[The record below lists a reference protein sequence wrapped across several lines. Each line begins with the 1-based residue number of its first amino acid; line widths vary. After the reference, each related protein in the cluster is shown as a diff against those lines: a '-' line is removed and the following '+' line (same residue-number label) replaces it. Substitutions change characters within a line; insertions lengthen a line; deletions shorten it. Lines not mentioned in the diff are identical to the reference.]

1 MIPLPSAFEFD
12 CSLTCR
18 SGQGDEG
25 GVSRRLQEG
34 SSLLFKSDS
43 RERQTWSV
51 HTAEYH
57 LALRRTMHTI
67 ARVNL
72 KPSRSMK
79 EAGHKS
85 PPIV

>member
-43 RERQTWSV
+43 RERQTRSV

-57 LALRRTMHTI
+57 LALRRTM
-67 ARVNL
+67 NL
-72 KPSRSMK
+72 KPSCSMK